1 MNIVQTINTAELPR
15 LLYIANVPV
24 ERSYHGSALL
34 YRLLQD
40 YPADR
45 LLILE
50 PSTHP
55 SLPERRL
62 PGVRY
67 ETIPTGFERLTRTR
81 FAEVYASYLFSCSPM
96 WVSAVEAKLLEFKP
110 QAVLT
115 VGHGYLWRAADA
127 FALKHRIPLHLI
139 CHDEITRAVML
150 PQSRVPEL
158 ESLFAE
164 FYRRAASRFSV
175 SPYMRDDYRLRFGPD
190 SSVLYPSRAPDVP
203 QFDEPAPHLNKPMEY
218 LRVAFAGTINSAG
231 HATLLKQLSE
241 TLAETG
247 GRLQIFGPISP
258 ESAAAAGLTGP
269 TIELRGLLPS
279 NELIKTLRR
288 ESDLLFV
295 PMSFELSDRHAMAT
309 NFPSKLTDYTAVG
322 LPILIQGPEES
333 SAVKWAREN
342 PHAAKIV
349 TDSDAYNLSVALKN
363 LLESAEE
370 RINLGRSALKIG
382 TRYFGFVEASK
393 VFISSLLITSSF
405 NSSSNPQKTED

>member
-1 MNIVQTINTAELPR
+1 MNSIRTFDTFNYPR

-67 ETIPTGFERLTRTR
+67 ETIPTGFERITRTR
-81 FAEVYASYLFSCSPM
+81 FAEIQASYLFSLSPN
-96 WVSAVEAKLLEFKP
+96 WVSVADAKLLEFKP
-110 QAVLT
+110 EAVLT
-115 VGHGYLWRAADA
+115 VGHGYLWRTADA
-127 FALKHRIPLHLI
+127 FSRKHSIPLHII

-150 PQSRVPEL
+150 PKSRLPEL

-164 FYRRAASRFSV
+164 VYHHASSRFAV
-175 SPYMRDDYRLRFGPD
+175 SPYMRDDYRGRFGAE
-190 SSVLYPSRAPDVP
+190 STVLYPSRAPDVP
-203 QFDEPAPHLNKPMEY
+203 QFDEPAPHLNEPMES

-231 HATLLKQLSE
+231 HAALLKQLSE
-241 TLAETG
+241 TLARRG

-258 ESAAAAGLTGP
+258 ETAAAAGLTGP
-269 TIELRGLLPS
+269 AIELRGLLPS
-279 NELIKTLRR
+279 NELIKTLRT

-333 SAVKWAREN
+333 SAVKWANEN
-342 PHAAKIV
+342 QDAALIV
-349 TDSDAYNLSVALKN
+349 TDPDARKLSIVLER
-363 LLESAEE
+363 LLESSEE
-370 RINLGRSALKIG
+370 RIILGSSALRIG
-382 TRYFGFVEASK
+382 TRYFGFMEASK
-393 VFISSLLITSSF
+393 IFISSIMFTQGC
-405 NSSSNPQKTED
+405 NSSSSPQKIED